1 MRRDSIASKIRS
13 FAHELSWKLQR
24 ETRSRNRGSGSGR
37 ASSGKMIGSVRE
49 TYHESFVRLCIGS
62 LSMAYRIFNYA
73 PQDDEKEK
81 NKKILWKNKVKAKK
95 KEISFAHKPFANTLY
110 RTV

>member
-1 MRRDSIASKIRS
+1 
-13 FAHELSWKLQR
+13 
-24 ETRSRNRGSGSGR
+24 
-37 ASSGKMIGSVRE
+37 MIGSVRE

-81 NKKILWKNKVKAKK
+81 TRKYCEKMKSKRKK
-95 KEISFAHKPFANTLY
+95 KKFHLLINRLQTLFSASTIVEIMLS
-110 RTV
+110 